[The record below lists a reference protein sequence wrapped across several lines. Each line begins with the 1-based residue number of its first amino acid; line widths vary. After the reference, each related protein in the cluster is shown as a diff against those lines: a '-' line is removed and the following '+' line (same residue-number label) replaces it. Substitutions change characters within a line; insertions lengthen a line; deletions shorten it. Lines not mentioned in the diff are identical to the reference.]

1 MPKFW
6 IFLPEAMYLPNI
18 IHWFFFK
25 CISSWLK
32 MTKIHKLS
40 LYISWQWKWFGYFSF
55 FSLGKLCQKCL
66 FAVEFLLKLFF
77 FVRILLEIQFLVEII
92 YSDCVWSLLLRTFF
106 VILVLLIW
114 SRGRHPCMFKVILDS
129 KIKEALVLAWPLVL
143 KSIKVSYL
151 FLYFLPRCP
160 Y

>member
-6 IFLPEAMYLPNI
+6 TFLPEAMYLPNI
-18 IHWFFFK
+18 IHWFFLNVFP
-25 CISSWLK
+25 LD
-32 MTKIHKLS
+32 
-40 LYISWQWKWFGYFSF
+40 WKWQKYTNWVCIFLVIENDLVTFH
-55 FSLGKLCQKCL
+55 FSLW
-66 FAVEFLLKLFF
+66 ANSARNVYLLLSFCWNFF
-77 FVRILLEIQFLVEII
+77 FVRILLKIQFLVEII

-129 KIKEALVLAWPLVL
+129 KIKEALVLAWRLVL